1 MTAPKKQRE
10 RQYTSL
16 NYGFFLRVTTLTMHL
31 SVLSVTFRV
40 LGIKNKRCI
49 QSLYLT
55 VQRSLTEKKKQRPTG
70 GGRPLLNQNDVFK
83 FNNW

>member
-1 MTAPKKQRE
+1 MTAPKKQR
-10 RQYTSL
+10 QDTNL
-16 NYGFFLRVTTLTMHL
+16 NYIFLRLTTLIMHL

-40 LGIKNKRCI
+40 LGIKNKRGI

-70 GGRPLLNQNDVFK
+70 GGRPLVNQNDVFK